1 MKGIVFTVF
10 LDMVEDKFGE
20 DVVEDIIDN
29 AELESGGAYTSVGSY
44 PAEEMRQ
51 LVHQL
56 SIKSELPMG
65 SLLESF
71 GHVLFKGL
79 NQAYP
84 HFFTETDLFKF
95 LSSIH
100 TYIHV
105 EVKKLYSDAELPS
118 LIVLNHTDQQLVLLY
133 ESPRRMGDLARGL
146 LNASIEHYKEDIDMK
161 EEQLDED
168 GVQVRFTLNK
178 K

>member
-20 DVVEDIIDN
+20 DVVEDIIDD
-29 AELESGGAYTSVGSY
+29 AGLESGGAYTSVGSY

-56 SIKSELPMG
+56 SLKSNLPVDA
-65 SLLESF
+65 LLESF

-79 NQAYP
+79 HKAYP
-84 HFFTETDLFKF
+84 HFFTETDLFRF

-105 EVKKLYSDAELPS
+105 EVKKLYPDAELPEFE
-118 LIVLNHTDQQLVLLY
+118 VERETNEQLVLIY
-133 ESPRRMGDLARGL
+133 TSSRHMEALAEGL
-146 LNASIEHYKEDIDMK
+146 MEAAAKHFQETFDIQKEKIGADRT
-161 EEQLDED
+161 
-168 GVQVRFTLNK
+168 RFTLSRT
-178 K
+178 